1 MSHYSLQTLMN
12 HLSRFEK
19 TPQTM
24 PVLFIGH
31 GNPMNAVTQNDFTR
45 NWQAIGQALPKPKA
59 ILSISAHWIT
69 PGKTQ
74 VLTTAKPETIHD
86 FYGFPPVLFE
96 QQYPSDGAPALAEQ
110 TQQLAPDTVNL
121 TDDWGLDHGTWSVL
135 LSMFP
140 KAEVPVYQL
149 SIDYRKPPA
158 FHYEL
163 AARLKDLRER
173 GVLVMASGNVVHNLS
188 QVQWQEKPA
197 FDWALEF
204 NERVKAAVSDRDDAT
219 LIDFKGF
226 GALGKQAHPTYDH
239 YLPLLYSLGLRNAQD
254 EVYFFNDV
262 IDMSSVSM
270 LSFVYLPN

>member
-12 HLSRFEK
+12 HLRRFEK
-19 TPQTM
+19 TLQTM

-96 QQYPSDGAPALAEQ
+96 QHYPSDGAPALAEQ
-110 TQQLAPDTVNL
+110 TQQLAPDTVSL

-163 AARLKDLRER
+163 AARLKDLRKR
-173 GVLVMASGNVVHNLS
+173 GVLVMSSGNVVHNLS

-197 FDWALEF
+197 FDWSLEF
-204 NERVKAAVSDRDDAT
+204 NERVKMAVSERDDAT

-239 YLPLLYSLGLRNAQD
+239 YLPLLYSLGLRDVRD

-270 LSFVYLPN
+270 LSFVYLPS